1 MATEFLRTLS
11 PEEFKAHLGVSSIQV
26 IETPI
31 AKTKLVQAEGNIVAF
46 VSTKG
51 YDRSRAAVSQL
62 LNTETDEAYWVLHT
76 RGESQADV
84 LDTFQLGVSFE
95 GGETHLQSLNY

>member
-1 MATEFLRTLS
+1 MAKTEFLRTLS
-11 PEEFKAHLGVSSIQV
+11 TDDFKTMLGVSSIEV

-51 YDRSRAAVSQL
+51 YDRNRAAVSQL
-62 LNTETDEAYWVLHT
+62 LNTETNERYWVLHT

-84 LDTFQLGVSFE
+84 LDTF
-95 GGETHLQSLNY
+95 